1 MALYIKSEAEIEGIK
16 KAGRIVAGVLRVVGE
31 RIGPGVSLKE
41 LEGACVEFIRSQKA
55 VPTFLGYRGF
65 PAAVCIS
72 VNEEV
77 VHGIPDSRVL
87 NEGDIVKVD
96 VGVTKDG
103 YIADAARTF
112 SVGKIAPE
120 VERLVRETEQAF
132 KEGIK
137 YARAGNRVGDISQ
150 AIQRYVEGRGFS
162 VVRELHGHGVGIELH
177 EEPSIPNFGS
187 SGRGRKLLSG
197 MTLAIEPMV
206 NMGSCAVRTLKNGW
220 TVVAVDGK
228 PSAHYENTILVTAG
242 EPIILTLDEE

>member
-1 MALYIKSEAEIEGIK
+1 MALYIKSEREIVGIK
-16 KAGRIVAGVLRVVGE
+16 RAGRIVAGVLRLVAE
-31 RIGPGVSLKE
+31 RVGPGVSLRE
-41 LEGACVEFIRSQKA
+41 LEGFCVEYIRRHRA

-87 NEGDIVKVD
+87 REGDIVKVD

-103 YIADAARTF
+103 FIADGARTF
-112 SVGKIAPE
+112 TVGRVLPE
-120 VERLVRETEQAF
+120 VERLISATEEAF
-132 KEGIK
+132 KEGLK
-137 YARAGNRVGDISQ
+137 YARAGNRVGDISA
-150 AIQRYVEGRGFS
+150 AIQRYVESKGFS

-187 SGRGRKLLSG
+187 PGKGRKLASG

-206 NMGSCAVRTLKNGW
+206 NMGSFEVQTLKNGW
-220 TVVAVDGK
+220 TVVAADGK
-228 PSAHYENTILVTAG
+228 PSAHYENTILVTDG
-242 EPIILTLDEE
+242 EPVILTVEED